1 MIMLLVFI
9 AAGRAQTNNPPGT
22 NGVTEFPDDS
32 ALLPGLMVYQKNC
45 VMCHGSSGDGRGEM
59 GLTVQPRPRDSTPE
73 SAAQFTLSGQ
83 SRARYLI

>member
-1 MIMLLVFI
+1 MVMLLVFI

-45 VMCHGSSGDGRGEM
+45 VTCHGGSGDGRGCI
-59 GLTVQPRPRDSTPE
+59 VKPISPRPSPDQPWYIT
-73 SAAQFTLSGQ
+73 QFFW
-83 SRARYLI
+83 